1 MCSTVGKFARYV
13 SVFPL
18 DPKPGITVEAL
29 RGFTGMLD
37 RSRMALFMVMF
48 TVFIVNP
55 LNFVFTSSSSFD
67 GHESGHS
74 YGTGRA
80 ILSSTGM

>member
-1 MCSTVGKFARYV
+1 MCFGFFT
-13 SVFPL
+13 L

-55 LNFVFTSSSSFD
+55 LNLFFARSGSFD
-67 GHESGHS
+67 GYESGHS
-74 YGTGRA
+74 FGTGRA
-80 ILSSTGM
+80 LNSLNGM